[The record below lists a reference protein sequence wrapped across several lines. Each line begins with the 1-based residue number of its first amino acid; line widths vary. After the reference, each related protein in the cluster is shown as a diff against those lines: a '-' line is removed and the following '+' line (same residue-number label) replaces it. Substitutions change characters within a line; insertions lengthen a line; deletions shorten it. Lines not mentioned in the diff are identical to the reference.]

1 MEAKLYFD
9 DDLDALRATVTELGG
24 FKAVGGKLWPDKPSD
39 KAGRLLADCCNSS
52 RSERLT
58 PSQLLFVM
66 RMAREAG
73 VHSLADHFMACA
85 GYAKPIPVS
94 PADEEA
100 EITRRVEDLLGTA
113 GHLVARLERLRA
125 GARA

>member
-1 MEAKLYFD
+1 MDSELYFD
-9 DDLDALRATVTELGG
+9 DDLEALRATVQELGG
-24 FKAVGGKLWPDKPSD
+24 YKAVGGRLWPDKPSD
-39 KAGRLLADCCNSS
+39 KAGRLLADCCNSG

-73 VHSLADHFMACA
+73 VHALAEHFMTNA
-85 GYAKPIPVS
+85 GYARPIPVS

-100 EITRRVEDLLGTA
+100 AAMRRVEDLLGTA
-113 GHLVARLERLRA
+113 GQLVERLERLRS
-125 GARA
+125 GGRA